1 MPGSS
6 NIEGLYVHVPFC
18 DGKCHYCAFYSV
30 PYTRERGE
38 SWLAAVIMEWEA
50 SRADLTPLALDTVF
64 IGGGTPSL
72 LPPDLLERLVKTI
85 RDEMGSGNPIR
96 EWTCEANPGSLDSE
110 RLDLMK
116 SHGVNRISLGIQSLQ
131 DEVLCRLGRRHTL
144 HDIQDSVR
152 AILAAG
158 FTNWN
163 LDLIACVPGVTLP
176 AWRET
181 LHAAVQL
188 GAPHISVYALTR
200 EEGTRLAQEHRS
212 GRPTL
217 LDDDD
222 QLQMLEEAEKIL
234 VAAGLNRYEISN
246 YARPGFE
253 CQHNL
258 SCWRGGNYLGLGC
271 AASSRV
277 GARRWSNKADLDLYT
292 NILNP
297 GTNPR
302 EQWQAIREH
311 SETLSPE
318 TDAVERLIFGLR
330 MAEGIELNV
339 ILGHTG
345 LEHSSIGC
353 RWRTVLERLSR
364 EGLLVSTGGRWRL
377 TGKGRAMADHVA
389 VELIP

>member
-1 MPGSS
+1 M
-6 NIEGLYVHVPFC
+6 HVPFC

-30 PYTRERGE
+30 PYTRGRGE

-72 LPPDLLERLVKTI
+72 LPPDLLERLVKII
-85 RDEMGSGNPIR
+85 RDEMGSGNRIR

-152 AILAAG
+152 AIQAAG

-163 LDLIACVPGVTLP
+163 LDLIACVPGVTLT

-181 LHAAVQL
+181 LQAVVQL

-200 EEGTRLAQEHRS
+200 EEGTRLAQEHQK

-217 LDDDD
+217 LDDDG
-222 QLQMLEEAEKIL
+222 QLQMLDEAERIL

-277 GARRWSNKADLDLYT
+277 GMLRWTNKADLDLYT
-292 NILNP
+292 AVLSP
-297 GTNPR
+297 GAKPR

-330 MAEGIELNV
+330 MAEGIELDV
-339 ILGHTG
+339 ILGLTG
-345 LEHSSIGC
+345 LENSSIGC
-353 RWRTVLERLSR
+353 RWKTILEQLSR
-364 EGLLVSTGGRWRL
+364 EGFLVSLGGRWKL
-377 TGKGRAMADHVA
+377 TGKGLAMADHVA

>member
-6 NIEGLYVHVPFC
+6 EIEGLYVHVPFC

-50 SRADLTPLALDTVF
+50 SRADLTLLALDTVF

-72 LPPDLLERLVKTI
+72 LPPDLMQRLVKTI

-110 RLDLMK
+110 RLDLMNI
-116 SHGVNRISLGIQSLQ
+116 HGVNRISLGIQSLQ
-131 DEVLCRLGRRHTL
+131 DEVLGRLGRRHTL

-152 AILAAG
+152 AIQAAG

-163 LDLIACVPGVTLP
+163 LDLIACVPGVTLT

-181 LHAAVQL
+181 LQAVVQL

-200 EEGTRLAQEHRS
+200 EEGTRLAQEHRR

-277 GARRWSNKADLDLYT
+277 GMLRWTNKADLDLYT
-292 NILNP
+292 AVLSP
-297 GTNPR
+297 GAKPR
-302 EQWQAIREH
+302 EQWGAIRGN

-330 MAEGIELNV
+330 MAEGIDLNG

-353 RWRTVLERLSR
+353 RWRAILERLSR